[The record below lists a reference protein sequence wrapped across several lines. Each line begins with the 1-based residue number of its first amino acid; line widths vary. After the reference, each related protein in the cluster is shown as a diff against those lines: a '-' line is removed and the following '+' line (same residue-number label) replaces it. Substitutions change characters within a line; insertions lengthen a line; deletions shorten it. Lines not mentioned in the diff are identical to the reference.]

1 MKLQSRFCQKRKINN
16 QIKNYL
22 RMKKTKIYL
31 GLITFLLFIN
41 GLPVYTFAKNEVKQ
55 LICEYKTN
63 PLGIDVLNPRLSW
76 QLTSSE
82 KEVLQNAYEIR
93 VAETPAKLNSGK
105 PIWSTGKVNGSQ
117 SVGVVYNGPALLSM
131 QRVYWQVRVW
141 DNKNKA
147 TAWSETASWEMGILK
162 PTDWKASWISFG
174 DEKEAKG
181 SKPAQY
187 FRKEFSISK
196 KVKSARVYSTA
207 LGLYQL
213 YINGAKVSSD
223 LFTPGWTSYKKRLQ
237 YQTYDVTSMLK
248 EKNAIGVLLAD
259 GWYRGNIGFS
269 KQNNYYGKQLAM
281 LLQLQVTYTDGSVET
296 ISSDNS
302 WKVTANG
309 PIVESDIYNGE
320 LYDARLELTG
330 WDQAGYDM
338 SKWSNAAPYVQSN
351 DILIAPQGVPVKA
364 IEEIK
369 PIKIFVTPK
378 GETVFDMGQNMVGW
392 VRLKV
397 AGKKGD
403 QVTLKFA
410 EVLDKAGNFYT
421 DNLRA
426 AKCTDVCFLKGEGTE
441 IFEPHFTFHG
451 FRFVKIEGLTAT
463 PALDQITG
471 IVIHSDMKPTGTFTC
486 SDTLI
491 NQLQHN
497 IQWGQKGNFLDVPTD
512 CPQRDERLGWTG
524 DAQVFSMTAA
534 FNFDVAAFYTKWMG
548 DVAADQLPDGKV
560 PHVIPDVLNGG
571 GGSTAWADASVI
583 VPWTVYLS
591 YGDVRILEKQYP
603 SMKAWVGYM
612 TARAG
617 EKHLWTGDNHF
628 GDWLA
633 FATTNS
639 DYPGATT
646 EKDLIATAY
655 YCYSTTLLSKI
666 ATIIGQ
672 KEDAAM
678 YKKLAA
684 DIKEAFNKEFVTANG
699 RLVSHTQTAYA
710 LALAFDLLPENLVPK
725 AAAYFAGDVQ
735 KFGHLTTGFVGTP
748 LLCKT
753 LSAIGRDDLAFKLLN
768 NKKYPSWL
776 YPVLQGATTIW
787 ERWDGQKPDG
797 TFQDVGM
804 NSFNHYAYGAIGEW
818 IYRHVAGIDIDAEN
832 PGYKHILLAPHPG
845 GGLKNASAEIVTLYG
860 KVASSWKFENSDFV
874 YEVVIPANTTATV
887 SLPYATAEQVKQDGL
902 PLKAGSVQKTNE
914 LQINLGSGKYIF
926 SYPDQAL
933 QAATAKKSK

>member
-1 MKLQSRFCQKRKINN
+1 
-16 QIKNYL
+16 
-22 RMKKTKIYL
+22 
-31 GLITFLLFIN
+31 
-41 GLPVYTFAKNEVKQ
+41 
-55 LICEYKTN
+55 
-63 PLGIDVLNPRLSW
+63 
-76 QLTSSE
+76 
-82 KEVLQNAYEIR
+82 
-93 VAETPAKLNSGK
+93 
-105 PIWSTGKVNGSQ
+105 
-117 SVGVVYNGPALLSM
+117 
-131 QRVYWQVRVW
+131 
-141 DNKNKA
+141 
-147 TAWSETASWEMGILK
+147 MGILT
-162 PTDWKASWISFG
+162 PIDWKATWISFG

-187 FRKEFSISK
+187 FRKEFSVSK
-196 KVKSARVYSTA
+196 SVKSAKVFATS

-213 YINGAKVSSD
+213 YINGAKVTSD
-223 LFTPGWTSYKKRLQ
+223 LFTPGWTSYNKRLQ
-237 YQTYDVTSMLK
+237 YQAYDVTSMLK
-248 EKNAIGVLLAD
+248 TQNAIGAILAD

-269 KQNNYYGKQLAM
+269 KQSDYYGKKLA
-281 LLQLQVTYTDGSVET
+281 LLVLLHITYTDGTFEMVST
-296 ISSDNS
+296 DKS

-320 LYDARLELTG
+320 RYDANLELTG
-330 WDQAGYDM
+330 WNKPGYEM
-338 SKWSNAAPYVQSN
+338 GKWVSVVPIDGKK
-351 DILIAPQGVPVKA
+351 DILIASQGVPVKA

-369 PIKIFVTPK
+369 PVKQIVTPK
-378 GETVFDMGQNMVGW
+378 GETVYDMGQNMVGW
-392 VRLKV
+392 VRIKF

-403 QVTLKFA
+403 KLTLKFA

-426 AKCTDVCFLKGEGTE
+426 AKVTDVYIMKGEGTE
-441 IFEPHFTFHG
+441 VYEPSFTFHG
-451 FRFVKIEGLTAT
+451 FRFLKVEGLSTV
-463 PALDQITG
+463 PGLDQIAG
-471 IVIHSDMKPTGTFTC
+471 VVVHSDMKPTGTFSS

-491 NQLQHN
+491 NKLQSN

-534 FNFDVAAFYTKWMG
+534 FNFDVAAFYTKWLG

-591 YGDVRILEKQYP
+591 YGDQRILEKQYP
-603 SMKAWVGYM
+603 SMKSWVNYM
-612 TARAG
+612 KNRAG
-617 EKHLWTGDNHF
+617 ADYLWTGDAHF

-655 YCYSTTLLSKI
+655 YCYSTNLLSKI
-666 ATIIGQ
+666 ANIIGQ
-672 KEDAAM
+672 KEDAATFQ
-678 YKKLAA
+678 KLAGE
-684 DIKEAFNKEFVTANG
+684 IKEAFNREFVTANG

-710 LALAFDLLPENLVPK
+710 LALAFDLLPANMVPK
-725 AAAYFAGDVQ
+725 AAAYFAADVE
-735 KFGHLTTGFVGTP
+735 KFKHLTTGFVGTP
-748 LLCKT
+748 LLCQT
-753 LSAIGRDDLAFKLLN
+753 LSAIGRDDLAFMLLN

-818 IYRHVAGIDIDAEN
+818 LYRHVAGIDIDPAL

-845 GGLKNASAEIVTLYG
+845 GGLTQTKAEIITLYG
-860 KVASSWKFENSDFV
+860 KVSSAWKFDNEDFV
-874 YEVVIPANTTATV
+874 YDIEIPANTTATV
-887 SLPYATAEQVKQDGL
+887 SLPFAKPSLVKVNGL
-902 PLKAGSVQKTNE
+902 PLAATPVQVKDAV
-914 LQINLGSGKYIF
+914 QVNLGSGKYKIV
-926 SYPDQAL
+926 YPGQSLKEAV
-933 QAATAKKSK
+933 AVKVAKK